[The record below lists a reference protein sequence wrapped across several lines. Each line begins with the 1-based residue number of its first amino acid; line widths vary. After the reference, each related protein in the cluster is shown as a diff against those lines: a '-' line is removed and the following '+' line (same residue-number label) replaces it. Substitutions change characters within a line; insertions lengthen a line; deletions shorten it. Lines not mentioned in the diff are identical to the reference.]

1 MAVTSSGT
9 PCHGPAMTRQAFNR
23 RLIAPMILGTILSPL
38 NSSIIAVALVPIGIA
53 VGGSPAQTAWLVSA
67 LYLATAI
74 GQPVAGRLIDAYGP
88 RRLFLAGTA
97 LTGLASLLGI
107 LTPNLWLLVA
117 ARAILGLG
125 TCAGYPAAMHLIGDE
140 NRRTGQESPAAVL
153 TTLAVASQTISLVGP
168 TLGGLLLGVGGWRA
182 TFAVNIPLAAAG
194 LALGLRCLPPDS
206 TAPRGRLAARVD
218 LAGIAS
224 FALALLA
231 LLVFLLSPQ
240 AGRFPLLL
248 VALAA
253 AAAFT
258 WRERRAPEPFID
270 LRVLSGRLPLLAT
283 YLRTLLAQVVSYSF
297 LFGYG
302 QWLESGR
309 GLSATRSGLLLLP
322 MFATAIVVSAVT
334 GRSAAI
340 RGKLLVGAVT
350 QAAAAVALLTVSS
363 TAGAATL
370 AGLGVLQGIPQGL
383 INLANQNA
391 VYYQAAPGRVAS
403 SAGLMRTFS
412 YLGAIG
418 SSAATGAFFTV
429 TADTAGLHELAV
441 FMIAATALLVVL
453 TAGDR
458 SLGRATGP
466 AAGPDALDES

>member
-1 MAVTSSGT
+1 VTSVGT
-9 PCHGPAMTRQAFNR
+9 PCRSPAVTRQAFNR
-23 RLIAPMILGTILSPL
+23 RLIAPMILGAILSPL

-53 VGGSPAQTAWLVSA
+53 FGAPPAQTAWLVSA

-74 GQPVAGRLIDAYGP
+74 GQPVAGRLIDTCGP

-97 LTGLASLLGI
+97 LTGLAGLLGA
-107 LTPNLWLLVA
+107 LTPDLWLLVA
-117 ARAILGLG
+117 ARVILGLG
-125 TCAGYPAAMHLIGDE
+125 TCAGYPAAMYLIRDE
-140 NRRTGQESPAAVL
+140 NRRTGQDSPAAVL
-153 TTLAVASQTISLVGP
+153 TTLAVASQTISVVGP
-168 TLGGLLLGVGGWRA
+168 ALGGLLIELGGWRA
-182 TFAVNIPLAAAG
+182 TFAVNIPLAVAG
-194 LALGLRCLPPDS
+194 LALGLRCLPPDAA
-206 TAPRGRLAARVD
+206 APRGRLAARVD
-218 LAGIAS
+218 LAGIAA

-231 LLVFLLSPQ
+231 LLVFMLSPRG
-240 AGRFPLLL
+240 GRLPLLL

-253 AAAFT
+253 AATFT
-258 WRERRAPEPFID
+258 WRERRAREPFID

-283 YLRTLLAQVVSYSF
+283 YLRTLLAQIVSYSF

-302 QWLESGR
+302 QWLEGGR
-309 GLSATRSGLLLLP
+309 GLSATRSGLVLLP

-350 QAAAAVALLTVSS
+350 QAAACVALLTVNS
-363 TAGAATL
+363 TAGVATL
-370 AGLGVLQGIPQGL
+370 VGLGVLQGIPQGL

-391 VYYQAAPGRVAS
+391 VYHQAAPGQVAS

-429 TADTAGLHELAV
+429 TADTAGLHELTV
-441 FMIAATALLVVL
+441 FMTAAAVLLVGL
-453 TAGDR
+453 TVGDR
-458 SLGRATGP
+458 SLGRAAGP
-466 AAGPDALDES
+466 AAGPDALDEP